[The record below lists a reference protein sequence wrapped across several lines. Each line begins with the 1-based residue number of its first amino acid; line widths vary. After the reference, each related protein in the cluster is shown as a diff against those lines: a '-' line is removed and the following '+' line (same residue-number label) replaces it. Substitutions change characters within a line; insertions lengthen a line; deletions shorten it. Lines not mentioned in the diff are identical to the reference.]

1 MMLCIQGP
9 HGPKIPL
16 EQAFCLVEPP
26 DRELQGDD
34 ADKTRGLRC
43 LACSLLPPTTGAG
56 WVLGAAPREP
66 LRLFGVL
73 SGSPVVPVTAAAPP
87 TCLPNHYRCNSGACI
102 VNSWVCDGYKDCT
115 DGSDEDACPTSR
127 KLFSSSPSLSQ
138 MPGGIPALHPS
149 DLHRKFGHPN
159 GSHPPA
165 GWEDIAI

>member
-1 MMLCIQGP
+1 MPG
-9 HGPKIPL
+9 
-16 EQAFCLVEPP
+16 
-26 DRELQGDD
+26 
-34 ADKTRGLRC
+34 
-43 LACSLLPPTTGAG
+43 LLPAPPYHGGWLGAG
-56 WVLGAAPREP
+56 SSPREP